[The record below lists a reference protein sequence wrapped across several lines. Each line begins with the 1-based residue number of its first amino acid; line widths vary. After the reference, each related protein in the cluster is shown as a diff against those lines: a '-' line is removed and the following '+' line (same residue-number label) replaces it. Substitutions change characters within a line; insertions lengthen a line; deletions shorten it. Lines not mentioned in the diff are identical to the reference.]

1 MAVGLEPL
9 KWSDIRT
16 DLGRGPSTYVGD
28 IVEHGF
34 KMASACIVLLSP
46 DDEARLREEYR
57 SMDEP
62 HEGLLL
68 GQPRANV
75 LFEAGMAMSSFPD
88 RTILVTF
95 GDVRP
100 FTDIVGRHV
109 VHLRPKRSG
118 AEDLCVALLV
128 ANCRLSDDWRAKIKS
143 IDFYDCLPP
152 APQIPKNNA
161 FRFKSFPDN
170 PATTLKEFVRI
181 GKLVTHD
188 VWMDHLNDMDFERW
202 FDTTV
207 GDSSLEN
214 LARSLRQGQNRN
226 RRLLFDLI
234 RNRYR
239 F

>member
-1 MAVGLEPL
+1 MKHDFAKNIGRWMSLMRVYFSVNLEL
-9 KWSDIRT
+9 TSCLRLEWQCQAFQ
-16 DLGRGPSTYVGD
+16 
-28 IVEHGF
+28 IVQ
-34 KMASACIVLLSP
+34 
-46 DDEARLREEYR
+46 Y
-57 SMDEP
+57 
-62 HEGLLL
+62 
-68 GQPRANV
+68 
-75 LFEAGMAMSSFPD
+75 
-88 RTILVTF
+88 LVTF